1 MAKIKKGSFVFWNDP
16 AIDDFEPK
24 DRQPQLD
31 RIFRVISINEE
42 EAWIREIGGK
52 VGSETQVPPEELALV
67 QNKPPKR
74 IKVNPEGAYVVLEWS
89 ENILEYEPTV
99 LYIFGSRE
107 EAWNFAE
114 QSAERDAKDCDNE
127 FPLKKDKK
135 AGRITMDVL
144 GERVYWQVKD
154 LIKPVKLINTRR
166 K

>member
-31 RIFRVISINEE
+31 RVFRVISINEN

-52 VGSETQVPPEELALV
+52 VGSETQVMPEELALV

-74 IKVNPEGAYVVLEWS
+74 VKVPPEGTFIVLEWS
-89 ENILEYEPTV
+89 ENILEYDPEV
-99 LYIFGSRE
+99 LYVFGSRE
-107 EAWNFAE
+107 EAWNFAVQEAE
-114 QSAERDAKDCDNE
+114 QDAKCDDQV
-127 FPLKKDKK
+127 FPLKKDEK
-135 AGRITMDVL
+135 AGRITMDVM

-154 LIKPVKLINTRR
+154 LIQYSKNLFSRR